1 MHAAV
6 PPHYDDDGSGAV
18 RDHADRARLWRGRG
32 CAPAARSGGGGRIG
46 GLTVAD
52 LVHHACDLSV
62 YGNFSRLAARQ
73 RGATGSAGS
82 CRPILIFMKLATVAL
97 LLITCLPRALS
108 AQTPPQDLFLSWMDR
123 IAQQQLDQRESA
135 IGG

>member
-6 PPHYDDDGSGAV
+6 PPHYDDDGGGSV
-18 RDHADRARLWRGRG
+18 WDHADRARLWRGRG
-32 CAPAARSGGGGRIG
+32 CAPAARSGGGGRIS

-82 CRPILIFMKLATVAL
+82 CRPSLIQR
-97 LLITCLPRALS
+97 PG
-108 AQTPPQDLFLSWMDR
+108 MDR
-123 IAQQQLDQRESA
+123 FLGDKIYYPWVLSNVGYRFRARESTPSVHQ
-135 IGG
+135 I